1 MQAARLST
9 ERLLSLTMK
18 VLKMKIY
25 QPGIVR
31 IRREVVRSKR
41 RLPAKPDERL
51 PDFFGQLGD
60 VLGIPRGIMGDLAAT
75 GNGCRSMADKAE
87 QCCRQDYLM
96 VRNHSAAL
104 RVSSRGTTTSS
115 GRLRP
120 NKA

>member
-60 VLGIPRGIMGDLAAT
+60 VLGIPRGIMRDLAAA
-75 GNGCRSMADKAE
+75 GNGCRSMAD
-87 QCCRQDYLM
+87 
-96 VRNHSAAL
+96 
-104 RVSSRGTTTSS
+104 
-115 GRLRP
+115 
-120 NKA
+120 